1 MNATI
6 EPNAVNPWAW
16 YQSTVLFP
24 LTTRANYDLDTQLE
38 MDWFNM
44 ANLSQAIEDGCHTIC
59 TEADR
64 ALYLELAFKTAR
76 AERIILARNREQRA
90 KVRA

>member
-6 EPNAVNPWAW
+6 EPSAVNPWAW
-16 YQSTVLFP
+16 YQSAALFP
-24 LTTRANYDLDTQLE
+24 LTTRGWYSLDDQLE

-44 ANLSQAIEDGCHTIC
+44 VGLSQAIEDGCHTIR

-76 AERIILARNREQRA
+76 AERIILARNLEQRA
-90 KVRA
+90 KVLA